1 MSDDLHF
8 SLPTAIGRQLGD
20 KPYTQ
25 NTTGLSGAGVLMFDD
40 RVLKIAPADQTAA
53 REARMMEWLEGK
65 LPVPKVLHSCVE
77 KDTSYLLMS
86 KLPGVM
92 ACDRTYMERPALLTG
107 LLAEALK
114 ALWQVG
120 TRDCPGRF
128 SLEDRLLLAEDNV
141 RHGRCETERVEKDT
155 YGPNGF
161 RDPEHLLQWLKDH
174 RPPMD
179 PVLSHGDFCL
189 PNVFFK
195 DGQVS
200 GYLDLGFCAVAD
212 RYQDIA
218 LCWRSLMHNAD
229 GTYGPV
235 YPGIDPDG
243 LFRALGMTPDREKLR
258 YYILLD
264 ELF

>member
-1 MSDDLHF
+1 MPVPQM
-8 SLPTAIGRQLGD
+8 LPAALERLLKD

-40 RVLKIAPADQTAA
+40 RVLKIVPDDQTAA
-53 REARMMEWLEGK
+53 REAEMMAWLK
-65 LPVPKVLHSCVE
+65 DRLPVPKVLHRCVE
-77 KDTSYLLMS
+77 NGKAYLLMS
-86 KLPGVM
+86 RLEGEM
-92 ACDRTYMERPALLTG
+92 ACDKAYMSRPEVLIP
-107 LLAEALK
+107 LLADALK
-114 ALWQVG
+114 ALWQVAA
-120 TRDCPGRF
+120 RDCPGRF
-128 SLEDRLLLAEDNV
+128 SLDDRLLLAEDNV

-155 YGPNGF
+155 YGPKGF
-161 RDPEHLLQWLKDH
+161 RDPEHLLGWLKDH
-174 RPPMD
+174 RPPVD
-179 PVLSHGDFCL
+179 EALSHGDFCL

-195 DGQVS
+195 DGRVS

>member
-1 MSDDLHF
+1 MSLQ
-8 SLPTAIGRQLGD
+8 LPAALAARLAD

-25 NTTGLSGAGVLMFDD
+25 NTTGLSGAGVWMFDD
-40 RVLKIAPADQTAA
+40 CVLKIAPADRTAA
-53 REARMMEWLEGK
+53 READMTAWLSGK
-65 LPVPKVLHSCVE
+65 LPVPKVFHSCVE
-77 KDTSYLLMS
+77 NGRAFLLMS
-86 KLPGVM
+86 RLEGLM
-92 ACDRTYMERPALLTG
+92 ACDDYYMERPALLCR
-107 LLAEALK
+107 LLAESLK
-114 ALWQVG
+114 ALWRVDV
-120 TRDCPGRF
+120 RDCPCRF

-141 RHGRCETERVEKDT
+141 RHGRCDTENVEKDT
-155 YGPNGF
+155 YGPGGF

-174 RPPMD
+174 RPPVD
-179 PVLSHGDFCL
+179 EVLSHGDLCL

-200 GYLDLGFCAVAD
+200 GYLDLGFCAAAD

-218 LCWRSLMHNAD
+218 LCWRSLLHNAD

-235 YPGIDPDG
+235 YPGIRPDD
-243 LFRALGMTPDREKLR
+243 LFLALGMTPDREKIR

>member
-1 MSDDLHF
+1 MSMELLNH
-8 SLPTAIGRQLGD
+8 LPAAIQKAIDG
-20 KPYTQ
+20 KPYTR
-25 NTTGLSGAGVLMFDD
+25 NTTGLSGAGVLVFDQM
-40 RVLKIAPADQTAA
+40 VLKVAPDDPTSRRETQMMSWLAD
-53 REARMMEWLEGK
+53 K

-77 KDTSYLLMS
+77 KDTSFLLMS
-86 KLPGVM
+86 RLEGEMACHERYMSRPGVLI
-92 ACDRTYMERPALLTG
+92 P
-107 LLAEALK
+107 LLAEGLTR
-114 ALWQVG
+114 LWQVDTG
-120 TRDCPGRF
+120 DCPCRF

-141 RHGRCETERVEKDT
+141 LHGRCETENVEKDT
-155 YGPNGF
+155 YGPKGF
-161 RDPEHLLQWLKDH
+161 RDPAHLLQWLKDH

-212 RYQDIA
+212 RYQDVA
-218 LCWRSLMHNAD
+218 LCYRSLTHNAD
-229 GTYGPV
+229 GSYGV
-235 YPGIDPDG
+235 IYPNVRPEA
-243 LFRALGMTPDREKLR
+243 LFGALRITPDWEKIR

>member
-1 MSDDLHF
+1 MMSV
-8 SLPTAIGRQLGD
+8 SLQLPAAIQRLLED

-25 NTTGLSGAGVLMFDD
+25 NTTGLSGAGVLVFEDC
-40 RVLKIAPADQTAA
+40 VLKTAPADQTSA
-53 REARMMEWLEGK
+53 REAEMMAWLACK

-77 KDTSYLLMS
+77 KGTAFLLMS

-92 ACDRTYMERPALLTG
+92 ACDASYMTRPGTLIP
-107 LLAEALK
+107 LLAQSLQT
-114 ALWQVG
+114 LWQVDA
-120 TRDCPGRF
+120 RDCPCRF

-141 RHGRCETERVEKDT
+141 RQGRCETENVEPTT
-155 YGPNGF
+155 YGPGGF
-161 RDPEHLLQWLKDH
+161 KDPAHLLQWLKDH
-174 RPPMD
+174 RPPVD

-195 DGQVS
+195 DDSLS

-243 LFRALGMTPDREKLR
+243 LFRALGLTPNREKLR

>member
-1 MSDDLHF
+1 MLKQ
-8 SLPTAIGRQLGD
+8 LPAALRQKLEG
-20 KPYTQ
+20 KPFEQ
-25 NTTGLSGAGVLMFDD
+25 NTIGLSGAGVLVFDD
-40 RVLKIAPADQTAA
+40 LVLKTAPADSVSL
-53 REARMMEWLEGK
+53 REAEMMAWLQDK
-65 LPVPKVLHSCVE
+65 LPVPKVIHSCVE
-77 KDTSYLLMS
+77 NGQSWLLMS
-86 KLPGVM
+86 RLQGQM
-92 ACDRTYMERPALLTG
+92 ACDERYMQRPEVLIP
-107 LLAEALK
+107 LLARAMK
-114 ALWQVG
+114 QLWQVDVQ
-120 TRDCPGRF
+120 DCPCRF

-141 RHGRCETERVEKDT
+141 RHGRCETENVEPET

-161 RDPEHLLQWLKDH
+161 KDPEHLLRWLKDH

-195 DGQVS
+195 DDGVS

-218 LCWRSLMHNAD
+218 LCYRSLVHNAD
-229 GTYGPV
+229 GSYGVV
-235 YPGIDPDG
+235 YPNVRPER
-243 LFRALGMTPDREKLR
+243 LFDALGVKPDWEKIR